1 MKMMVVYPNLLL
13 LLCASLSTATIWILV
28 GPVLYCMTAVVG
40 RHRHQGSTRQLVT
53 ISDSKSEQGWTSGI
67 VTPLQCLCSARA
79 RRTVVA
85 RVRSSPQA
93 MTVTAGPRREVRR
106 GSAIPTTRASPHS
119 LVNDARVQPTRRSQ
133 WPGSPE
139 VSHL

>member
-28 GPVLYCMTAVVG
+28 GPVLMTAVVG

-53 ISDSKSEQGWTSGI
+53 ISDSKSEQGWTSGV
-67 VTPLQCLCSARA
+67 VTALQCLCSARA

-106 GSAIPTTRASPHS
+106 GSATPATRASPHS
-119 LVNDARVQPTRRSQ
+119 LVNDHARVQTTRRSQ